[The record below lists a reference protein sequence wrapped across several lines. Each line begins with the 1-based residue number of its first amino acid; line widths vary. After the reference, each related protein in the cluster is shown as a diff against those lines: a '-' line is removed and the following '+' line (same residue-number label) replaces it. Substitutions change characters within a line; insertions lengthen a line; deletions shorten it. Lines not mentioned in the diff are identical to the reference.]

1 MFLLIMPIVYAN
13 EIKVLYFFGSS
24 CEFSKIEEANI
35 NKVKSCWEGKVSWLD
50 YDLDSKSHI
59 DMTIKY
65 KILGV
70 PTVVVEC
77 MNKTIKIDRK
87 DSYFSQEI
95 NQTIYECQL
104 GEVEQV
110 KTNTIV
116 VVLAFIFCLT
126 AIYLAKRQSKRHLK
140 KKRKAR

>member
-1 MFLLIMPIVYAN
+1 MPIAYAS

-35 NKVKSCWEGKVSWLD
+35 NEIKSYWGGKVDWKD
-50 YDLDSKSHI
+50 YDLDDKPNF
-59 DMTIKY
+59 DMEKKY
-65 KILGV
+65 GIVGV
-70 PTVVVEC
+70 PAAVVEC
-77 MNKTIKIDRK
+77 LNKTIKIDRK

-110 KTNTIV
+110 ETNTIV
-116 VVLAFIFCLT
+116 VALAFIFCLT